1 MHTLRLGAAALAAAV
16 LSASLAPHAMA
27 HPHVWV
33 TYESTVVYEKGSV
46 IGFDHVWT
54 FDDMYTQMAIEGLDK
69 DNDGKYTREELA
81 ELAQVN
87 IEGLKDFDYFTYAKL
102 GETAL
107 KNAGPKDAWL
117 EYTNGMLRLHFRVE
131 LAQPVLAEAEGFT
144 FSVYDPSF
152 FIAFEPEK
160 DNAIKIAE
168 GAPAGCKAAIIEP
181 KPSETNS
188 EDLKQQLLNDAFA
201 QELGQT
207 TNIGGN
213 FTKTISV
220 SCAKS

>member
-1 MHTLRLGAAALAAAV
+1 MHILRRWAVMAVATALT
-16 LSASLAPHAMA
+16 ASLAGRAMA

-33 TYESTVVYEKGSV
+33 TYESTVVYDKGAV
-46 IGFDHVWT
+46 TAFDHIWT

-69 DNDGKYTREELA
+69 NKDGKYTREELA
-81 ELAQVN
+81 ELADVN
-87 IEGLKDFDYFTYAKL
+87 IQGLKDFDYFTYAKL

-107 KNAGPKDAWL
+107 KIAGPKDAWL

-131 LAQPVLAEAEGFT
+131 LEQPVLAEAEGFT
-144 FSVYDPSF
+144 FAVYDPSF

-160 DNAIKIAE
+160 DNAIKIAA
-168 GAPAGCKAAIIEP
+168 GAPTGCKAAIIEP
-181 KPSETNS
+181 KPDANS

-201 QELGQT
+201 QQLGQT
-207 TNIGGN
+207 TNIGGG

-220 SCAKS
+220 SCGKS